1 SRVTSRQA
9 GRSCFVSRP
18 PLLAFSPRVPCGPSS
33 ARRCAGNIT
42 STSAC
47 PGRRWAR
54 WTSRGRTPRSSDCW
68 HRLMENENRGGSLQL
83 TLRQIVGR
91 EPGPHV
97 LITGGVHGDEF
108 EPMAAI
114 RLLMRRLRPED
125 LRGRVTLVPVVNE
138 PAFRLGRRTAE
149 DGLDLGRTCPGR
161 PDGSITEQIAHA
173 LSSLIRTA
181 DFYIDLHTGG
191 TRLRVLP
198 LVGYALHGDPAVL
211 ATQRRMA
218 RAFGLPIIWGT
229 DPNLDGRSLSV
240 ARDAGV
246 PAIYAEYHGGGG
258 CDPAGVPG
266 FGGGGLGALAERGL
280 TEPAPPA
287 PRPDPLI
294 VEDERHGS
302 GHMQANHPAPCEGFF
317 EPAVALGQQVRAG
330 DLLGT
335 VTDLLGD
342 HIVEV

>member
-1 SRVTSRQA
+1 MQ
-9 GRSCFVSRP
+9 
-18 PLLAFSPRVPCGPSS
+18 LAQHQVCG
-33 ARRCAGNIT
+33 
-42 STSAC
+42 
-47 PGRRWAR
+47 
-54 WTSRGRTPRSSDCW
+54 SD
-68 HRLMENENRGGSLQL
+68 
-83 TLRQIVGR
+83 
-91 EPGPHV
+91 PGPHV

-108 EPMAAI
+108 EPMAAVR
-114 RLLMRRLRPED
+114 RLMCLLRPEK

-138 PAFRLGRRTAE
+138 AAFRLGRRCAE
-149 DGLDLGRTCPGR
+149 DGLDLARTCPGR
-161 PDGSITEQIAHA
+161 PDGSITERTAHA
-173 LSSLIRTA
+173 LSALIRTA

-198 LVGYALHGDPAVL
+198 LVGYSLHRDPAVL
-211 ATQRRMA
+211 AIQRRMA

-258 CDPAGVPG
+258 CDPAGVTAYVQG
-266 FGGGGLGALAERGL
+266 CLGVLAEQGL
-280 TEPAPPA
+280 IEPAPLA

-294 VEDERHGS
+294 VEDERPGS

-342 HIVEV
+342 RVVEVRAAHAGLVLVLHTFARIETGEGLVVILETDH